1 VIGIKPF
8 GQGFAT
14 VTAGFGLIVFNVTGE
29 MVVEAKPALSASKQQ
44 VMDGG

>member
-1 VIGIKPF
+1 MKPL

-14 VTAGFGLIVFNVTGE
+14 VTAGFGLIAFSVTGE

-44 VMDGG
+44 EMDGG